1 MTANPLDQN
10 SVSGPLASIQTYFGR
25 VAVQQRV
32 LPQYRV
38 NFFDALAQAC
48 TGGLS
53 VFAGQPGT
61 GEGIETAVEL
71 HYAHYRR
78 TRNVHI
84 SQVSSLR
91 YLCWQRGILDWLN
104 NWQPDILIV
113 EANPRYIS
121 TPRGVGWMHHHQ
133 RPVIGWGLGVPRVG
147 TSRGSYWQW
156 LRSARRLRFYR
167 LFDGIIAYSRK
178 GAREYIE
185 AGFPPERV
193 YIAPNAVAFRPA
205 ALPPPRPL
213 ETKERLNILFVGRL
227 QARKRIDNLLLACS
241 ALPEDLQPGLFVVGD
256 GPEKANLEE
265 LAATI
270 YPRAIFL
277 GARHGAELEPLY
289 AAADLFVLPGTGGLA
304 VQQAMAHALPVI
316 VAEGDG
322 TQDDLVRPESGWRIP
337 AGDLQA
343 LTATIKDALSSP
355 RLRRMGE
362 EAYRIVAEEV
372 NVERMVDA
380 FVTALN
386 SVGIR

>member
-1 MTANPLDQN
+1 MKANALDQI
-10 SVSGPLASIQTYFGR
+10 SDSGQLDALQSYTGR

-32 LPQYRV
+32 LPQYRGG
-38 NFFDALAQAC
+38 FFDTLTQAC

-61 GEGIETAVEL
+61 GEGIETAGEL
-71 HYAHYRR
+71 HQAHYQR

-84 SQVSSLR
+84 RQVSSPR
-91 YLCWQRGILDWLN
+91 YLCWQRGILDWLKS
-104 NWQPDILIV
+104 WQPDILIV

-121 TPRGVGWMHHHQ
+121 TPRGISWMHHRQ
-133 RPVIGWGLGVPRVG
+133 RPVIGWGLGVPPVG
-147 TSRGSYWQW
+147 ASRGSYWQR
-156 LRSARRLRFYR
+156 LRSARRLGFYR
-167 LFDGIIAYSRK
+167 LFDGIIAYSQK
-178 GAREYIE
+178 GAGKYIE

-193 YIAPNAVAFRPA
+193 YIAPNAVAFRPTSS
-205 ALPPPRPL
+205 PPPRPN

-241 ALPEDLQPGLFVVGD
+241 ALPENLQPGLFIVGD

-265 LAATI
+265 LAATN

-289 AAADLFVLPGTGGLA
+289 TAADLFVLPGTGGLA

-343 LTATIKDALSSP
+343 LTATLKDALSSP

-372 NVERMVDA
+372 NVERMVGA

-386 SVGIR
+386 SVRIR